1 MKKCMT
7 WLMAA
12 LCSVAVAA
20 SAMAADT
27 IKIGVQGAHSG
38 DLASYG
44 VPSLN
49 AAKIVIEEAN
59 AKGGVLGKKIELV
72 SQDDQCKPELATNAA
87 TKLISDK
94 VVAIMG
100 PICSGATNA
109 SLPMYESANIISI
122 SPTATTP
129 ALTLEG
135 KHPLFLRTV
144 ANDNAQAQLTSSY
157 IIEVLKAKKVAYLH
171 DNGEYGKGFAQQNR
185 GILEKAGVETVLF
198 EAVTP
203 DAVDF
208 SAVVRKLRR
217 AKADVLIF
225 GGYQNTASKLVQQ
238 MRRDRVKTPLIGP
251 DGVKDETFLKMTGK
265 DSEGVMASYPKDTST
280 LAMYKHAREA
290 HVKQFGSEPG
300 FGYYNA
306 YAATQALIKA
316 IEVAGSTETDKIMAA
331 LKSTE
336 VDTPLGKMSFN
347 KAGDATGLGPV
358 RLRGEGRQVRRKR
371 PQHHSALIGYY
382 GARARRHGLRALLP
396 AAPG

>member
-1 MKKCMT
+1 MKKGLS
-7 WLMAA
+7 WLAAAA
-12 LCSVAVAA
+12 LTVALA
-20 SAMAADT
+20 SPALADT

-49 AAKIVIEEAN
+49 AAKIVIDEAN
-59 AKGGVLGKKIELV
+59 AKGGINGKKIELV
-72 SQDDQCKPELATNAA
+72 AQDDQCKPELSTNAA

-94 VVAIMG
+94 VRVVMG

-109 SLPMYESANIISI
+109 ALPMFESANIISI

-157 IIEVLKAKKVAYLH
+157 IRDVLKAKKVAYLH
-171 DNGEYGKGFAQQNR
+171 DNGEYGKGFAEQNR
-185 GILEKAGVETVLF
+185 GILEKAGMETVLF

-208 SAVVRKLRR
+208 SSVVRKLRR
-217 AKADVLIF
+217 AKPDVLIF

-238 MRRDRVKTPLIGP
+238 MRRDRVKTPLVGP

-265 DSEGVMASYPKDTST
+265 DSEGVLASYPKDTSG
-280 LAMYKHAREA
+280 LEMYKKAREA
-290 HVKQFGSEPG
+290 HVARFGSEPG

-306 YAATQALIKA
+306 YAAMQAIIRA
-316 IEVAGSTETDKIMAA
+316 IETAGEGADTAKLMEA
-331 LKSTE
+331 LKSNS
-336 VDTPLGKMSFN
+336 VDTPLGKLTFN
-347 KAGDATGLGPV
+347 KSGDAAGLGLSIYEAKGGKFV
-358 RLRGEGRQVRRKR
+358 ETS
-371 PQHHSALIGYY
+371 HSVTL
-382 GARARRHGLRALLP
+382 H
-396 AAPG
+396 

>member
-1 MKKCMT
+1 MKKGIL
-7 WLMAA
+7 WLAA
-12 LCSVAVAA
+12 TALTVALA
-20 SAMAADT
+20 SPALAADT

-49 AAKIVIEEAN
+49 AAKIVIDEAN
-59 AKGGVLGKKIELV
+59 AKGGINGKKIELV
-72 SQDDQCKPELATNAA
+72 AQDDQCKPELSTNAA

-94 VVAIMG
+94 VRMVMG

-109 SLPMYESANIISI
+109 ALPMFESADIISI

-157 IIEVLKAKKVAYLH
+157 IRDVLKAKKVAYLH
-171 DNGEYGKGFAQQNR
+171 DNGEYGKGFAEQNR
-185 GILEKAGVETVLF
+185 KILENAGIETVLF

-208 SAVVRKLRR
+208 SSVVRKLRR
-217 AKADVLIF
+217 AKADVLVF

-238 MRRDRVKTPLIGP
+238 MRRDRVKTPLVGP

-265 DSEGVMASYPKDTST
+265 DSEGVLASYPKDTSS
-280 LAMYKHAREA
+280 LEMYKKAREA
-290 HVKQFGSEPG
+290 HVARFGSEPG

-306 YAATQALIKA
+306 YAAMQAILRA
-316 IEVAGSTETDKIMAA
+316 IETAGENADTAKLMEA
-331 LKSTE
+331 LKTNS
-336 VDTPLGKMSFN
+336 VDTPLGKLTFN
-347 KAGDATGLGPV
+347 KSGDAAGLGLSIYEV
-358 RLRGEGRQVRRKR
+358 KGGKFVETS
-371 PQHHSALIGYY
+371 HSVTL
-382 GARARRHGLRALLP
+382 H
-396 AAPG
+396 

>member
-1 MKKCMT
+1 MKKGIL
-7 WLMAA
+7 WLAA
-12 LCSVAVAA
+12 TALTVALA
-20 SAMAADT
+20 SPALAADT

-49 AAKIVIEEAN
+49 AAKIVIDEAN
-59 AKGGVLGKKIELV
+59 AKGGINGKKIELV
-72 SQDDQCKPELATNAA
+72 AQDDQCKPELSTNAA

-94 VVAIMG
+94 VRMVMG

-109 SLPMYESANIISI
+109 ALPMFESADIISI

-157 IIEVLKAKKVAYLH
+157 IRDVLKAKKVAYLH
-171 DNGEYGKGFAQQNR
+171 DNGEYGKGFAEQNR
-185 GILEKAGVETVLF
+185 KILENAGIETVLF

-208 SAVVRKLRR
+208 SSVVRKLRR
-217 AKADVLIF
+217 AKPDVLVF

-265 DSEGVMASYPKDTST
+265 DSEGVLASYPKDTSS
-280 LAMYKHAREA
+280 LEMYKKAREA
-290 HVKQFGSEPG
+290 HVARFGSEPG

-306 YAATQALIKA
+306 YAAMQAILRA
-316 IEVAGSTETDKIMAA
+316 IETAGENADTAKLLEA
-331 LKSTE
+331 LKTNS
-336 VDTPLGKMSFN
+336 VDTPLGKLTFN
-347 KAGDATGLGPV
+347 KSGDAAGLGLSIYEV
-358 RLRGEGRQVRRKR
+358 KGGKVVETS
-371 PQHHSALIGYY
+371 HSVTL
-382 GARARRHGLRALLP
+382 H
-396 AAPG
+396 